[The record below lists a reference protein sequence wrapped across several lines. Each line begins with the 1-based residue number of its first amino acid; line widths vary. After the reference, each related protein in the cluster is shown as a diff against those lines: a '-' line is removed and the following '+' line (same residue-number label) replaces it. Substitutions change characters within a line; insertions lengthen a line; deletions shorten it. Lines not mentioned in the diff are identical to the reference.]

1 MSDDECRSA
10 LLLVAHGDRG
20 GSSTNRAVTECVA
33 RLRDILPIEDVSAG
47 FLKGEPTI
55 ETALHDLH
63 DRGFKRVLLY
73 PFMMSNG
80 YFATNILPRR
90 LESVGKLLEVLVL
103 PPLGLLPGL
112 AGLVLSQAT
121 AAADRA
127 GYTVETTR
135 LLIAGHGSK
144 ISRASAAATRD
155 IASRIG
161 PKSRFR
167 CVATAFLEE
176 PPFLQTELASEP
188 GPVVVSGFFSGE
200 GLHGGADVVAAIAE
214 SGVEATYAGP
224 IGAHAD
230 VPRLIAADIETRLGA
245 VSGDGKPYHSSSSSE
260 RPA

>member
-1 MSDDECRSA
+1 MNDDECRSA

-33 RLRDILPIEDVSAG
+33 RLRDILGIEDISAG

-55 ETALHDLH
+55 EAALLDLH
-63 DRGFKRVLLY
+63 GRGLKRVLLY

-80 YFATNILPRR
+80 YFATNLLRRR
-90 LESVGKLLEVLVL
+90 LESVEKILEVLVL
-103 PPLGLLPGL
+103 PPLGLSPDL
-112 AGLVLSQAT
+112 ADLLLSQAIK
-121 AAADRA
+121 AADRA
-127 GYTVETTR
+127 GYTLEGTR

-144 ISRASAAATRD
+144 ISRASASATRD
-155 IASRIG
+155 IASRIV

-200 GLHGGADVVAAIAE
+200 GLHGGTDVVAAIAE
-214 SGVEATYAGP
+214 SGAEAVYAGP
-224 IGAHAD
+224 IGAHEE
-230 VPRLIAADIETRLGA
+230 VPDLIAAAVKTHLGA
-245 VSGDGKPYHSSSSSE
+245 VAGD
-260 RPA
+260 R